1 MRQKFF
7 SKLKISYRQLPLVFV
22 FIAFGYLLVAQINTQ
37 SALSGSL
44 EAQTID
50 NLSII
55 AINLSQNNQQL
66 ENELNSLQ
74 NELTTLQ
81 EKVNSGSSLTT
92 SVESNINTL
101 SAAIGTEAVQ
111 GEGVSI
117 TITTD
122 SNLLYYDLIDLINEL
137 FVTGAEAVSINDVRI
152 TDNTLISEVYDIDHY
167 SIVIN
172 GNPLLSPVVI
182 KAVGDPATLEKGL
195 TYSGGIIDNLNILYQ
210 VYPVIKQQELVKIP
224 AAKLDVF
231 TYAKPVEDNQKSE

>member
-1 MRQKFF
+1 MQKFF
-7 SKLKISYRQLPLVFV
+7 KKIKISYRQLPLVFV

-66 ENELNSLQ
+66 ENELYSLQ
-74 NELTTLQ
+74 SNLTSVQ
-81 EKVNSGSSLTT
+81 EKVNSGSSLAT
-92 SVESNINTL
+92 SVESNINHL
-101 SAAIGTEAVQ
+101 SAAIGTKAVQ
-111 GEGVSI
+111 GKGISI

-122 SNLLYYDLIDLINEL
+122 SNLLYYDLIDLVNEL

-152 TDNTLISEVYDIDHY
+152 TGNTLISEVYDIDHY
-167 SIVIN
+167 TIIIN
-172 GNPLLSPVVI
+172 GAPLLSPVVI
-182 KAVGDPATLEKGL
+182 KAIGDPATLVKGL

-210 VYPVIKQQELVKIP
+210 VYPVIKQQDLVEIP
-224 AAKLDVF
+224 AARLDVF
-231 TYAKPVEDNQKSE
+231 TYAKPIVDNKKSE